1 MASRFEPAIDAVDQA
16 IRHSTHFREWLRSR
30 RWCGDS
36 IGMRAEVAVKDRAVL
51 VETGTEALVLFLAVV
66 KEPER
71 QTPIHLPLAL
81 SAARTEG
88 AVEVAAGPERVF
100 VSEAERREAYARFL
114 ADGFERQERLPT
126 MAGDSLHFLGEKL
139 GGFRSMAPPVGD
151 SSNLLAR
158 FATARF
164 DVLFK
169 SYKLL
174 DVHNREPDIL
184 ERLGRKQ
191 FPHAPRFLGE
201 LSLGTGPDRLV
212 LGVATQHVD
221 APDLFAWLADG
232 WRAELGAGADRTPGD
247 FERDGLDVA
256 GAVGEATAA
265 LHEALVDRHPGPW
278 QAEVFRPEDATA
290 ARRGAITN
298 LGEALRRLA
307 VLAKG
312 PEKGAAD
319 AAARA
324 RRFLFDNRGAIE
336 ETLRGLDAN
345 VGTAK
350 CVTHGDLPLAQVLRR
365 ASDGALL
372 FVDFEGEPER
382 SPGQRSVKLPPL
394 RDVATMGRSFVYMK
408 HYAWRDFVRG
418 DATAAT
424 RMLERDGLSGPEL
437 AVVRRLSAW
446 EDAAVERLSTRYLA
460 RSSLYR
466 EIAPEEAVRAIRG
479 WMMEKALY
487 EFRYELKFRP
497 ENIFIPLEG
506 IVSLAGTGPGVG

>member
-1 MASRFEPAIDAVDQA
+1 MASRFEPVIDAVEQA

-36 IGMRAEVAVKDRAVL
+36 IGMRAEVAVKDRVL
-51 VETGTEALVLFLAVV
+51 LAESGPEALVLYLAVV

-71 QTPIHLPLAL
+71 QTAVHLPLSL
-81 SAARTEG
+81 STARTE
-88 AVEVAAGPERVF
+88 ASTEVSAGQERIF

-114 ADGFERQERLPT
+114 ADGFEGQARMPT
-126 MAGDSLHFLGEKL
+126 TAGDSLHFSGEKL
-139 GGFRSMAPPVGD
+139 GAFRSTAPLAGD

-169 SYKLL
+169 SYKVL
-174 DVHNREPDIL
+174 DARNREPDIL

-191 FPHAPRFLGE
+191 FPHVPRFLGE
-201 LSLGTGPDRLV
+201 LSLGRGPERMV
-212 LGVATQHVD
+212 LGVATQYVD
-221 APDLFAWLADG
+221 APDLFVWLAEG
-232 WRAELGAGADRTPGD
+232 WRAELAAGVGGTPGD
-247 FERDGLDVA
+247 FERDSLVLA
-256 GAVGEATAA
+256 GVVGEATAA

-278 QAEVFRPEDATA
+278 QAETFRPEDATA

-312 PEKGAAD
+312 PETRAAD

-350 CVTHGDLPLAQVLRR
+350 CVTHGDLHLAQVLRR

-382 SPGQRSVKLPPL
+382 SPGQRSAKLPPL
-394 RDVATMGRSFVYMK
+394 RDVATLGRSFAYVK

-437 AVVRRLSAW
+437 AVVRRLSSW
-446 EDAAVERLSTRYLA
+446 EASAAERLWTRYLA

-466 EIAPEEAVRAIRG
+466 ETAPEEAVRAIRG
-479 WMMEKALY
+479 WMMEKVLY

-506 IVSLAGTGPGVG
+506 IVSLAGVGPGPA